1 MAENFP
7 IIIPGAEPFFFK
19 GNSTGILISHGYAGT
34 PQSVRFLGEYISSK
48 GYTVYGIR
56 LDGHGTDY
64 IDMEH
69 CNYQDWIKNL
79 EEGYQLLKQFC
90 TEIFIIGQSM
100 GGTLTL
106 NLASEFPDIKGIILI
121 NAAISTIPIMN
132 EYKSKQHPQFI
143 EEGQPD
149 IKAKNANEITYTKTP
164 LRSIK
169 QLLSLMDHTRNKLHS
184 IHCPTLAFRSNE
196 DHVVPPENTDYI
208 INHIHSEVKETIR
221 LCNSYHVASLD
232 NDKEFIAEQSC
243 LFLEKH
249 SAKGKTDQS
258 DIATPVSSSTQGPII
273 KN

>member
-1 MAENFP
+1 MAESFP

-34 PQSVRFLGEYISSK
+34 PQSVRFLGEYIASK

-64 IDMEH
+64 KDMEN
-69 CNYQDWIKNL
+69 CNYQDWIQNV
-79 EEGYQLLKQFC
+79 EEGYQLLKRFC
-90 TEIFIIGQSM
+90 TRIFIIGQSM

-132 EYKSKQHPQFI
+132 EYKSKQFPQFI
-143 EEGQPD
+143 EEGEPD
-149 IKAKNANEITYTKTP
+149 IKAKNVNEITYTKTP

-169 QLLSLMDHTRNKLHS
+169 QLLSLMDYTRNKLHS
-184 IHCPTLAFRSNE
+184 IHCPTLAFRSDE
-196 DHVVPPENTDYI
+196 DHVVSPENTDYI
-208 INHIHSEVKETIR
+208 ISHITSEVKETIR
-221 LCNSYHVASLD
+221 LYNSYHVASLD
-232 NDKEFIAEQSC
+232 NDKEFIAEQCC
-243 LFLEKH
+243 LFLEK
-249 SAKGKTDQS
+249 QS
-258 DIATPVSSSTQGPII
+258 EKCKAEQSEIPAPSSSSTQGQVI